1 MKFLLRTSVLLGLF
15 SLLLLSSCARMGIWQ
30 KSAMIVGTAG
40 TAGTVMLYN
49 NYASAASS
57 LASGVGVGALGGA
70 TSMVVDAAEATP
82 SQINAAEAAGR
93 RYLEALD
100 AAKAGLHKKPGK
112 NLVALAVPRKDKSR
126 GQASIMIYDTQKR
139 RLQRAKVYDLRATP
153 KQGDTFR
160 FETFEAEFVGV
171 IPMLGTRPAASVVTP
186 VPDPLAVEP
195 KP

>member
-1 MKFLLRTSVLLGLF
+1 MKLSLRISVLLGLF

-82 SQINAAEAAGR
+82 SQINAAEAAGK

-100 AAKAGLHKKPGK
+100 ASKAGLHKKPGK

-139 RLQRAKVYDLRATP
+139 RLQSSKVYDLRATP

>member
-1 MKFLLRTSVLLGLF
+1 MKLSPRISVLLGLF

-100 AAKAGLHKKPGK
+100 AAKSGLHKKPGK

-139 RLQRAKVYDLRATP
+139 RLQSSKVYDLRATP